1 SAPRSVDDF
10 VFTVNAGLP
19 GDPTGLGEKTAV
31 ISAGR
36 PVMVS
41 ETLPTEP
48 PTTDTPTVYLA
59 DFPREIVTDA
69 GLTDSAKSRAE
80 TTSVTAAVRVTPPA
94 VPVIV
99 SG

>member
-1 SAPRSVDDF
+1 
-10 VFTVNAGLP
+10 
-19 GDPTGLGEKTAV
+19 
-31 ISAGR
+31 
-36 PVMVS
+36 MS

-59 DFPREIVTDA
+59 DCPREIVTDE

-80 TTSVTAAVRVTPPA
+80 TISVTATVCVTPLA